1 MSWLDL
7 LLGRPLASDA
17 ERQQRIGPAAGVPIF
32 GLDALSSAAYGPEA
46 ALTVLLPLGVTG
58 LRFALPISL
67 VIIVLLLLV
76 YSSYRQTIAAY
87 PGGGGAY
94 TVAHQ
99 NLGAGAGL
107 LAAAALMIDY
117 VLNVAVGISAGVGAL
132 ISALPSLQPHT
143 LGLCLAILALLA
155 IINLRGVREPG
166 LAFMAPTYV
175 FVACLMVVMVW
186 GAFKALLASGH
197 PHPVVPPP
205 RPPDPREA
213 LSVWLLIK
221 AFASGCTAMTG
232 VEAVSNGVPA
242 FREPVVPLAR
252 RTLTVIIVMLIGLL
266 AGIAFLVVPLQIGA
280 TEPGQAGYESV
291 LSQVTGAVAGKG
303 LFYYVTITSIVLVL
317 CLSAN
322 TSFADFPRVCRVVAQ
337 DGYLPYWFAMR
348 GRRLVYASGM
358 YVLTALSGALLL
370 LFGGVTDR
378 LIPLFAV
385 GAFLA
390 FTLSQAGMVA
400 HWRKSAEHGAGFRQL
415 VNGIGMIGTC
425 LTLGV
430 VLVAKFTAGAWLIVL
445 VIPCLLMLMLAVRR
459 HYRQIAKETLS
470 PAPLELAQVSAPL
483 VVVPLEQWDRTAK
496 KALQLALSL
505 SPEVHVL
512 HIASDEECS
521 TLPKQWHEFAE
532 APAQQCGLPGPK
544 LVVLQS
550 PYRMVVTPILQ
561 YVQEL
566 EQQHPDRSI
575 AVVVPELIEP
585 HWYYAFLHNQR
596 AKVLKALLL
605 LREHHR
611 IVIVTVPWYLESE

>member
-1 MSWLDL
+1 LSWLDL
-7 LLGRPLASDA
+7 LLGRPLASDE

-67 VIIVLLLLV
+67 VIIVLLVLV
-76 YSSYRQTIAAY
+76 YSSYLQTIAAY

-166 LAFMAPTYV
+166 LVFMAPTYV
-175 FVACLMVVMVW
+175 FVACLMVVLVW
-186 GAFKALLASGH
+186 GGSKALLASAH

-232 VEAVSNGVPA
+232 VEAVSNGVQA
-242 FREPVVPLAR
+242 FREPIVPLAR

-266 AGIAFLVVPLQIGA
+266 AGIAFLVVPWQIGA

-337 DGYLPYWFAMR
+337 DGYLPYWFALR

-400 HWRKSAEHGAGFRQL
+400 HWRQSAEPGAGFRQL
-415 VNGIGMIGTC
+415 VNGIGMSGTC

-459 HYRQIAKETLS
+459 HYRQIAKATLS
-470 PAPLELAQVSAPL
+470 PTPLELEQVSAPL
-483 VVVPLEQWDRTAK
+483 AVVPIEQWDRTAK
-496 KALQLALSL
+496 NALQLALSL

-532 APAQQCGLPGPK
+532 VPAQQCGLPGPK

-575 AVVVPELIEP
+575 AVVVPELIELR
-585 HWYYAFLHNQR
+585 WYYAFLHNQR

-611 IVIVTVPWYLESE
+611 IVIVTVPWYLESK